1 MSRFFSTD
9 SPIFSGINAII
20 DIAWV
25 SILWLIFSI
34 PVFTVGASTTALY
47 YTVTKVIRHH
57 RGYIWREFF
66 SSFKANF
73 KQSTVIWL
81 IYVLVIAIFWVDMR
95 VMSAFGTTVAKTMK
109 YSFIIG
115 MIMVTAVLFYAL
127 AYTARFVQTVKGIIF
142 NSALM
147 ALRHFPQTILIMII
161 AGLAVLSI
169 YLMGIAFILA
179 PAIAAVLDSIL
190 LEKIFVRYM
199 SEEDRKKE
207 EIRNHPEQY
216 EYMHPDE

>member
-1 MSRFFSTD
+1 MGKIFSTD
-9 SPIFSGINAII
+9 NPVFGALDKII
-20 DIAWV
+20 EIAWV

-34 PVFTVGASTTALY
+34 PVFTIGASTTALY
-47 YTVTKVIRHH
+47 YTVTKVVRHH
-57 RGYIWREFF
+57 RSYVWREFF

-73 KQSTVIWL
+73 KQSTIIWL
-81 IYVLVIAIFWVDMR
+81 LYVLLMVIFWVDIR
-95 VMSAFGTTVAKTMK
+95 VMGVFGTTAAKTMQ
-109 YSFIIG
+109 YTFIIG
-115 MIMVTAVLFYAL
+115 MVMITAVLFYAL
-127 AYTARFVQTVKGIIF
+127 AYTARFVQNVRRIII

-147 ALRHFPQTILIMII
+147 AVRHLPQTILIMVI
-161 AGLAVLSI
+161 AALAVLSI

-179 PAIAAVLDSIL
+179 PAVAAVLDSML